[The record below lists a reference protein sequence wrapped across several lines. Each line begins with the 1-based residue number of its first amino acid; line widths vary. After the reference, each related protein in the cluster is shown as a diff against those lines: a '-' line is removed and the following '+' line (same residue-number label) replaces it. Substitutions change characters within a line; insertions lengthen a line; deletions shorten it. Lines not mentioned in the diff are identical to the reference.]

1 MFTIYILVYLFLSF
15 CLILTKNKSYDFEI
29 KWRELNLSLII
40 EIHYYS
46 INQLMRSASISSSEA
61 AGPAFAADTG
71 AAGNTSGF
79 IIGAEGKSRFP
90 ISSSCFT
97 LSDSSYSSSSIRAFN

>member
-1 MFTIYILVYLFLSF
+1 MNVYSDKAILNNRNSELF
-15 CLILTKNKSYDFEI
+15 
-29 KWRELNLSLII
+29 
-40 EIHYYS
+40 
-46 INQLMRSASISSSEA
+46 NQLMRSASISSSEA

-79 IIGAEGKSRFP
+79 IFGAEGKSRFP

-97 LSDSSYSSSSIRAFN
+97 FSDSSYSSSSIRAFN